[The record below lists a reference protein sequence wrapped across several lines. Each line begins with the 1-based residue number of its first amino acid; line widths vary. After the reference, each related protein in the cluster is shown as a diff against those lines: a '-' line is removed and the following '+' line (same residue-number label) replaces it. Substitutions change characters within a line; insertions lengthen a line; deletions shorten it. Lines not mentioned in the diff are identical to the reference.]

1 MYCVSS
7 PNESAECS
15 VKNNVFIIDSDKVV
29 RSNLRERIKRANK
42 FRVAGETSYV
52 DNLTDELSQVP
63 TNIVIFSSFIGSNEQ
78 YNHIKKVHSEFPLIK
93 KVVLSK
99 NVDEAEFCSS
109 VVAGV
114 KGYCSINSEISELIK
129 AIEIVSRGGAYYD
142 NSMSNFIYRL
152 IKHMNQMRQL
162 PIDKPIE
169 EQIDLTDRELEVI
182 SVAATC
188 DDYDDIA
195 QTLHISRHT
204 VKMHLTSIYRKLGVK
219 NKLQAILKIQNKIYE
234 FRF

>member
-1 MYCVSS
+1 MYCASS
-7 PNESAECS
+7 LKKSANCS
-15 VKNNVFIIDSDKVV
+15 SKNAVFIVESDKVV
-29 RSNLRERIKRANK
+29 RSNLREQIKCANK
-42 FRVAGETSYV
+42 FRLAGEMPYV
-52 DNLTDELSQVP
+52 ENITDELAQVSP
-63 TNIVIFSSFIGSNEQ
+63 NIVIFSSFIGSDEQ
-78 YNHIKKVHSEFPLIK
+78 YSHIKKVHNEFPLIK
-93 KVVLSK
+93 KVVLAK

-129 AIEIVSRGGAYYD
+129 AIEIVSKGGSYYD

-195 QTLHISRHT
+195 QTLHISKHT

-234 FRF
+234 FKF

>member
-1 MYCVSS
+1 MYCQSS
-7 PNESAECS
+7 LKQSVDNSKKSA
-15 VKNNVFIIDSDKVV
+15 VFIVESDKIV
-29 RSNLRERIKRANK
+29 RSNLREHIKRVNK
-42 FRVAGETSYV
+42 FRLAGEMPYIDSI
-52 DNLTDELSQVP
+52 TDELAQVSP
-63 TNIVIFSSFIGSNEQ
+63 NIVIFSSFTGSDEQ
-78 YNHIKKVHSEFPLIK
+78 YMQIKKVHYELPLIK
-93 KVVLSK
+93 KLVLSK
-99 NVDEAEFCSS
+99 NVDESEFCST
-109 VVAGV
+109 VVAGI
-114 KGYCSINSEISELIK
+114 KGYCSIDTEISELIK

-152 IKHMNQMRQL
+152 ISHMNQMRQL

-188 DDYDDIA
+188 DDYEDIA
-195 QTLHISRHT
+195 RTLHISKHT

-234 FRF
+234 FKF